1 MKEENKMSRMM
12 KLAAVTVAALIL
24 TACATTRFAST
35 WKDPGASPLG
45 KMKGK
50 TIVACVAVADEYLK
64 HEAEDAL
71 AAALTKRGAKGVPSY
86 SILLPGLKDEAL
98 AKAAF
103 EKIGAA
109 ACVVMRPVTTEA
121 TTSVYTGA
129 YYAGPS
135 YGGFWGGYWGY
146 GWGHP
151 YGGISVQTNTVLVVE
166 TLFYSLERNKLIWS
180 GLSKTT
186 NPSKV
191 GSFVRELVDSAAWE
205 MNKAKVF

>member
-1 MKEENKMSRMM
+1 MKEEDKMSRVMN
-12 KLAAVTVAALIL
+12 LAAAMAAALIL

-35 WKDPGASPLG
+35 WKDPNAAPLG

-50 TIVACVAVADEYLK
+50 TIVACVAVEDEYVRRD
-64 HEAEDAL
+64 AEDAL
-71 AAALTKRGAKGVPSY
+71 TAELTKRGAKGVPSY
-86 SILLPGLKDEAL
+86 SILPPGVKDEGL

-109 ACVVMRPVTTEA
+109 AAVVMRPVTVEA

-151 YGGISVQTNTVLVVE
+151 YGAMSVQTDTVLVVE

-191 GSFVRELVDSAAWE
+191 SSFVRELVSYAAWE
-205 MNKAKVF
+205 MNTAHVF